1 MSESE
6 DHRPEGHEPEDARAS
21 GDRVAEAAV
30 EEVERRARAQED
42 ADADERVA
50 VRDDDGRI
58 TEERAQ

>member
-1 MSESE
+1 MTMSESE
-6 DHRPEGHEPEDARAS
+6 GSRTHDGSPEND
-21 GDRVAEAAV
+21 DRVSDAAV

-58 TEERAQ
+58 TQERAQ